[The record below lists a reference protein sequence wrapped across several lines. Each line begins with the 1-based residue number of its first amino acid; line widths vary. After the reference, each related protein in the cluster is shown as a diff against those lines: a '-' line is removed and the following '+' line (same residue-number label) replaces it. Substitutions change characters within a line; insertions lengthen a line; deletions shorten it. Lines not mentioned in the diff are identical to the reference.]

1 MLVHPLSFLNNMKRK
16 SRGTLN
22 WEILNGLIMT
32 LKHYHQ
38 VKKNQPQNTILTNKN
53 IRIRN
58 SDQIVQDHIT
68 YSSQYLLV
76 RVDAVYS

>member
-38 VKKNQPQNTILTNKN
+38 VKKNQPQNT
-53 IRIRN
+53 
-58 SDQIVQDHIT
+58 DH
-68 YSSQYLLV
+68 
-76 RVDAVYS
+76 RGN